1 MKPLHTLWL
10 LCLPCPSQSE
20 PSDRPGWAER
30 LLAPVPVLLV
40 SLFVKEDCKIFSR
53 VMGRDVKPYES
64 NTERA
69 QFEGRCLRPY
79 RTPMASHS
87 CKIDSLQLRC
97 CSSVVGR

>member
-53 VMGRDVKPYES
+53 VMG
-64 NTERA
+64 
-69 QFEGRCLRPY
+69 
-79 RTPMASHS
+79 
-87 CKIDSLQLRC
+87 
-97 CSSVVGR
+97 